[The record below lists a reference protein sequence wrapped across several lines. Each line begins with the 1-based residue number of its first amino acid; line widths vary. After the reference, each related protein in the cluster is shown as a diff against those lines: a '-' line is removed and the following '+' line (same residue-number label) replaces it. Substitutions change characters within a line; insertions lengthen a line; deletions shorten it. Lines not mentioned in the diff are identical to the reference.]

1 MEQSKKIDDISTKKI
16 YIIDLIFRFYDR
28 RILFS
33 RKIFRKEQ
41 DELLKVGTRIKI
53 SKVYDLD
60 SSKNQ

>member
-41 DELLKVGTRIKI
+41 DELLKVRTRIKI
-53 SKVYDLD
+53 SKV
-60 SSKNQ
+60 